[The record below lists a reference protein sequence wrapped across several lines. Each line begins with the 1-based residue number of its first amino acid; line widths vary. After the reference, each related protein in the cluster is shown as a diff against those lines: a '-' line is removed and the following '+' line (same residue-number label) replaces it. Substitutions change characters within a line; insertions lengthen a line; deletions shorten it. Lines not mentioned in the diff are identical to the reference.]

1 MKKAII
7 VIRADHPFSQ
17 NLYNR
22 YLRKIGAIPGVL
34 LSRAHPFFFAEASA
48 RFLV

>member
-17 NLYNR
+17 NLYKGGLV
-22 YLRKIGAIPGVL
+22 LR
-34 LSRAHPFFFAEASA
+34 LSPN
-48 RFLV
+48 